1 MFVCIL
7 FYMYINFTKNN
18 ELFFYDWI
26 LNMIIIGEKSEK

>member
-7 FYMYINFTKNN
+7 FYMYIIFTKIN
-18 ELFFYDWI
+18 ELFFHDWI